1 VSPTDFSLHSL
12 LLWALLKEQPSV
24 LAWRLPL
31 VFFWVAV
38 ASDVIDVMILI
49 NVKTTTYIN

>member
-1 VSPTDFSLHSL
+1 
-12 LLWALLKEQPSV
+12 LLKEQPSV

-49 NVKTTTYIN
+49 HVKTTTYIN